1 MKKDYILT
9 FITEITILGS
19 GLLVYRLA
27 ADILGKEGFSEYALV
42 RRTISFLLPA
52 LILGMGVAIPRYIGY
67 SYSNFKKA
75 NTYFIAGFIILFFV
89 ISIFSLS
96 INLFQKNFAFL
107 FFGDSKYYYLVFPI
121 DIMLIGLIFH
131 SLCYGYFRG
140 NLSMI
145 KANFLQLINMGIVP
159 FLVFFLKDN
168 LKEIILLNGL
178 IIILVSFIFLTMIL
192 KNITF
197 EKNEIYIN
205 LKELMA
211 YGIQRVPGDFGLSGL
226 FSLPSTIT
234 AHISGVTIAGYVAF
248 GTSLLNMV
256 GAGFAPLG
264 LILLPK
270 ASQLV
275 ANKDFKTL
283 KYYIL
288 KILKVT
294 LILTILGM
302 VFFEIFADKIITF
315 YLENFLSDLV
325 MIARLV
331 VIASIGYN
339 IYLTMRSIIDAY
351 YVKAINT
358 KNILISLMFFL
369 TVSFGLILIK
379 KDYKFLVANFVVSIL
394 FLGAMT
400 LIEVKRLLY
409 RYNLRSK
416 K

>member
-9 FITEITILGS
+9 FITELTILGS

-42 RRTISFLLPA
+42 RRTISFLLPG

-67 SYSNFKKA
+67 SYFNFKKA
-75 NTYFIAGFIILFFV
+75 NTYFIAGFIILFS
-89 ISIFSLS
+89 IILIFSLL

-121 DIMLIGLIFH
+121 NIMLIGLIFH

-197 EKNEIYIN
+197 ERNEIYTN
-205 LKELMA
+205 LKELIA

-234 AHISGVTIAGYVAF
+234 AHISGITVAGYVAF
-248 GTSLLNMV
+248 GISLLNMI
-256 GAGFAPLG
+256 GAVFAPLG

-270 ASQLV
+270 TTQLV
-275 ANKDFKTL
+275 VNKDFESL
-283 KYYIL
+283 KYYIS

-294 LILTILGM
+294 CIITVL
-302 VFFEIFADKIITF
+302 VVFFFEIIANEIITL
-315 YLENFLSDLV
+315 YLGNPPSDLV
-325 MIARLV
+325 IITRII
-331 VIASIGYN
+331 VIASLGYTTY
-339 IYLTMRSIIDAY
+339 ISMRSVIDAY

-358 KNILISLMFFL
+358 KNILFSLLFFL
-369 TVSFGLILIK
+369 FK
-379 KDYKFLVANFVVSIL
+379 
-394 FLGAMT
+394 
-400 LIEVKRLLY
+400 
-409 RYNLRSK
+409 
-416 K
+416 

>member
-9 FITEITILGS
+9 FITEFTILGS
-19 GLLVYRLA
+19 NLFAYRLA
-27 ADILGKEGFSEYALV
+27 ANILGKEGFSEYALV

-89 ISIFSLS
+89 ILTFSLL
-96 INLFQKNFAFL
+96 INLFQKNVAFL
-107 FFGDSKYYYLVFPI
+107 FFGDSKYYYLILPI
-121 DIMLIGLIFH
+121 NVMLIGLIFH
-131 SLCYGYFRG
+131 FLCYGYFRG

-159 FLVFFLKDN
+159 LLVFFLKNN

-178 IIILVSFIFLTMIL
+178 IIILVSFIFLTSIV

-197 EKNEIYIN
+197 ERNEIYTNI
-205 LKELMA
+205 KELMA

-226 FSLPSTIT
+226 SSLPATFTS
-234 AHISGVTIAGYVAF
+234 HISGITIAGYVAF
-248 GTSLLNMV
+248 GTSLLSMV
-256 GAGFAPLG
+256 GSVFAPLG

-275 ANKDFKTL
+275 ANNDFKTL

-294 LILTILGM
+294 FFLTILGV
-302 VFFEIFADKIITF
+302 VFFEIFADKIIAL
-315 YLENFLSDLV
+315 YLGNFPSDLV
-325 MIARLV
+325 IITRLII
-331 VIASIGYN
+331 IASLGYT
-339 IYLTMRSIIDAY
+339 IYVAMRSIIEAY

-358 KNILISLMFFL
+358 RNIFISLMFFL
-369 TVSFGLILIK
+369 TVSFGTILVK
-379 KDYKFLVANFVVSIL
+379 KSYILLLANLVLSIIL
-394 FLGAMT
+394 LGILT
-400 LIEVKRLLY
+400 LTEVKKILHKNECKIY
-409 RYNLRSK
+409 
-416 K
+416 

>member
-9 FITEITILGS
+9 FITEFTILGS
-19 GLLVYRLA
+19 NLFAYRLA
-27 ADILGKEGFSEYALV
+27 ANILGKEGFSEYALV

-75 NTYFIAGFIILFFV
+75 NTYFIAGFVILFFV
-89 ISIFSLS
+89 ILTFSLL
-96 INLFQKNFAFL
+96 INLFQKNVAFL
-107 FFGDSKYYYLVFPI
+107 FFGDSKYYYLILPI
-121 DIMLIGLIFH
+121 NVMLIGLIFH
-131 SLCYGYFRG
+131 FLCYGYFRG

-159 FLVFFLKDN
+159 LLVFLKND
-168 LKEIILLNGL
+168 LIEIILLNGL
-178 IIILVSFIFLTMIL
+178 IVIFVSFIFLTSIV

-197 EKNEIYIN
+197 ERNEIYTN

-226 FSLPSTIT
+226 SSLPATFTS
-234 AHISGVTIAGYVAF
+234 HISGITIAGYVAF
-248 GTSLLNMV
+248 GTSLLSMV
-256 GAGFAPLG
+256 GSVFAPLG

-275 ANKDFKTL
+275 ANNDFKTL

-294 LILTILGM
+294 FFLTILGV
-302 VFFEIFADKIITF
+302 VFFEIFADKIIAL
-315 YLENFLSDLV
+315 YLGNFPSDLV
-325 MIARLV
+325 MITRLII
-331 VIASIGYN
+331 IASLGYT
-339 IYLTMRSIIDAY
+339 IYVAMRSIIDAY

-358 KNILISLMFFL
+358 RNIFISLMFFL
-369 TVSFGLILIK
+369 TVSFGTILVK
-379 KDYKFLVANFVVSIL
+379 KSYILLLANLVLSIIL
-394 FLGAMT
+394 LGILT
-400 LIEVKRLLY
+400 LTEVKKILHKNECKIY
-409 RYNLRSK
+409 
-416 K
+416 

>member
-1 MKKDYILT
+1 MKKDDILT
-9 FITEITILGS
+9 FITEITILGN

-27 ADILGKEGFSEYALV
+27 ANILGKEGFSEYALV

-75 NTYFIAGFIILFFV
+75 NTYFIAGFIILFF
-89 ISIFSLS
+89 IILIFSLL

-121 DIMLIGLIFH
+121 NIMLIGLIFH

-197 EKNEIYIN
+197 ERNEIYTN
-205 LKELMA
+205 LKELIA

-234 AHISGVTIAGYVAF
+234 AHISGIAIAGYVAF

-264 LILLPK
+264 LILLPR

-275 ANKDFKTL
+275 ANKDFKIL
-283 KYYIL
+283 KTYIIKIL
-288 KILKVT
+288 KIT
-294 LILTILGM
+294 FILTVLGIA
-302 VFFEIFADKIITF
+302 FFEIFADKIILI
-315 YLENFLSDLV
+315 YLGTLNYDLL
-325 MIARLV
+325 IITRIII
-331 VIASIGYN
+331 IASIGYT
-339 IYLTMRSIIDAY
+339 IYVAMRSIIDAY

-358 KNILISLMFFL
+358 KNIFISLMFFL
-369 TVSFGLILIK
+369 TVSFGTILVKNSYI
-379 KDYKFLVANFVVSIL
+379 FIVINFVVSIIL
-394 FLGAMT
+394 LGILT
-400 LIEVKRLLY
+400 LIEVKKVL
-409 RYNLRSK
+409 K
-416 K
+416 GECKAD

>member
-9 FITEITILGS
+9 FITEFTILGS

-42 RRTISFLLPA
+42 RRTISFLLPG

-75 NTYFIAGFIILFFV
+75 NTYFIAGFAILFFV
-89 ISIFSLS
+89 KLIFSLL

-121 DIMLIGLIFH
+121 NIMVIGLIFH

-197 EKNEIYIN
+197 ERNEIYTN
-205 LKELMA
+205 LKELIA

-270 ASQLV
+270 ASRLV
-275 ANKDFKTL
+275 ANKDFKIL
-283 KYYIL
+283 KTYIIKIL
-288 KILKVT
+288 KIT
-294 LILTILGM
+294 FILTVLGI
-302 VFFEIFADKIITF
+302 VFFEIFADKIILI
-315 YLENFLSDLV
+315 YLDTLNYDLL
-325 MIARLV
+325 IITRIII
-331 VIASIGYN
+331 IASICYT
-339 IYLTMRSIIDAY
+339 IYVAMRSIIDAY

-358 KNILISLMFFL
+358 KNIFYKPYIFL
-369 TVSFGLILIK
+369 TVSLGN
-379 KDYKFLVANFVVSIL
+379 NFS
-394 FLGAMT
+394 
-400 LIEVKRLLY
+400 
-409 RYNLRSK
+409 
-416 K
+416 

>member
-9 FITEITILGS
+9 FITEFTILGS

-75 NTYFIAGFIILFFV
+75 NTYFIAGFVILFSV
-89 ISIFSLS
+89 ILIFSLL
-96 INLFQKNFAFL
+96 INLFQKNVAFL
-107 FFGDSKYYYLVFPI
+107 FFGDSKYYYLIFPI
-121 DIMLIGLIFH
+121 NIMLIGLIFH

-178 IIILVSFIFLTMIL
+178 IIILVTFIFLTMIL

-197 EKNEIYIN
+197 ERNEIYTN

-264 LILLPK
+264 LMLLPK

-294 LILTILGM
+294 FILTILGV
-302 VFFEIFADKIITF
+302 VFFEIFADKIIQI
-315 YLENFLSDLV
+315 YLGTLNSDLL
-325 MIARLV
+325 IITRIII
-331 VIASIGYN
+331 IASIGYT
-339 IYLTMRSIIDAY
+339 IYVAMRSIIDAY

-358 KNILISLMFFL
+358 KNIFISLMFFL
-369 TVSFGLILIK
+369 TVSFGTILLK
-379 KDYKFLVANFVVSIL
+379 KSYIFLVTNSVVSIIL
-394 FLGAMT
+394 LGILT
-400 LIEVKRLLY
+400 LIEVKRLL
-409 RYNLRSK
+409 NK
-416 K
+416 NV

>member
-1 MKKDYILT
+1 
-9 FITEITILGS
+9 
-19 GLLVYRLA
+19 
-27 ADILGKEGFSEYALV
+27 
-42 RRTISFLLPA
+42 
-52 LILGMGVAIPRYIGY
+52 
-67 SYSNFKKA
+67 
-75 NTYFIAGFIILFFV
+75 
-89 ISIFSLS
+89 
-96 INLFQKNFAFL
+96 
-107 FFGDSKYYYLVFPI
+107 
-121 DIMLIGLIFH
+121 MLIGLIFH

-159 FLVFFLKDN
+159 FLVFFLKNN

-197 EKNEIYIN
+197 ERNEIYTN

-234 AHISGVTIAGYVAF
+234 AHISGITIAGYVAF

-275 ANKDFKTL
+275 ANKDFKIL
-283 KYYIL
+283 KTYIIKIL
-288 KILKVT
+288 KIT
-294 LILTILGM
+294 FILTVLGIA
-302 VFFEIFADKIITF
+302 FFEIFADKIILI
-315 YLENFLSDLV
+315 YLGPLNYDLL
-325 MIARLV
+325 IITRIII
-331 VIASIGYN
+331 IASIGYT
-339 IYLTMRSIIDAY
+339 IYVAMRSIIDAY

-358 KNILISLMFFL
+358 KNIFISLMFFL
-369 TVSFGLILIK
+369 TVSFGT
-379 KDYKFLVANFVVSIL
+379 FLVKKSYIFIVINLVVSIIL
-394 FLGAMT
+394 LGILT
-400 LIEVKRLLY
+400 LIDIRKVLKDEYKAD
-409 RYNLRSK
+409 
-416 K
+416 

>member
-75 NTYFIAGFIILFFV
+75 NTYFIAGFVILFSV
-89 ISIFSLS
+89 ILIFSLL

-107 FFGDSKYYYLVFPI
+107 FFGDSKYYYLIFPI
-121 DIMLIGLIFH
+121 NVMLIGLIFH
-131 SLCYGYFRG
+131 SVCCWYFRG

-197 EKNEIYIN
+197 ERNEIYTN

-211 YGIQRVPGDFGLSGL
+211 YGIQRVSGDFGLSGL

-256 GAGFAPLG
+256 GASFAPLG

-275 ANKDFKTL
+275 ANKDFKIL

-294 LILTILGM
+294 FILTILGV
-302 VFFEIFADKIITF
+302 VFFEIFANKIIAL
-315 YLENFLSDLV
+315 YLGNFPSDLV
-325 MIARLV
+325 MIARLI
-331 VIASIGYN
+331 VIASLGYT
-339 IYLTMRSIIDAY
+339 IYVAMRSITDVY

-358 KNILISLMFFL
+358 KNIFISLMFFL
-369 TVSFGLILIK
+369 IMSIVIILMGKSYIFLVVGLVFSVFLLGILTLVEIK
-379 KDYKFLVANFVVSIL
+379 KLVKEIWFQN
-394 FLGAMT
+394 
-400 LIEVKRLLY
+400 
-409 RYNLRSK
+409 
-416 K
+416 

>member
-9 FITEITILGS
+9 FITEFTILGS

-27 ADILGKEGFSEYALV
+27 ANILGKEGFSEYALV

-75 NTYFIAGFIILFFV
+75 NTYFIAGFVILFSV
-89 ISIFSLS
+89 ILIFSLL
-96 INLFQKNFAFL
+96 INLFQKNVAFL
-107 FFGDSKYYYLVFPI
+107 FFGDSKYYYLIFPI
-121 DIMLIGLIFH
+121 NIMLIGLIFH

-197 EKNEIYIN
+197 ERNEIYTN

-264 LILLPK
+264 LMLLPK

-294 LILTILGM
+294 FILTILGV
-302 VFFEIFADKIITF
+302 VFFEIFADKIIQI
-315 YLENFLSDLV
+315 YLGTLNSDLL
-325 MIARLV
+325 IITRIII
-331 VIASIGYN
+331 IASIGYT
-339 IYLTMRSIIDAY
+339 IYVAMRSIIDAY

-358 KNILISLMFFL
+358 KNIFISLMFFL
-369 TVSFGLILIK
+369 TVSFGTILLK
-379 KDYKFLVANFVVSIL
+379 KSYIFLVTNSVVSIIL
-394 FLGAMT
+394 LGILT
-400 LIEVKRLLY
+400 LIEVKRLL
-409 RYNLRSK
+409 NK
-416 K
+416 NV

>member
-9 FITEITILGS
+9 FITEFTILGS

-42 RRTISFLLPA
+42 RRTISFLLPG

-75 NTYFIAGFIILFFV
+75 NTYFIAGFAILFFV
-89 ISIFSLS
+89 KLIFSLL

-121 DIMLIGLIFH
+121 NIMVIGLIFH

-197 EKNEIYIN
+197 ERNEIYTN
-205 LKELMA
+205 LKELIA

-270 ASQLV
+270 ASRLV
-275 ANKDFKTL
+275 ANKDFKIL
-283 KYYIL
+283 KTYIIKIL
-288 KILKVT
+288 KIT
-294 LILTILGM
+294 FILTVLGI
-302 VFFEIFADKIITF
+302 VFFEIFADKIILI
-315 YLENFLSDLV
+315 YLDTLNYDLL
-325 MIARLV
+325 IITRIII
-331 VIASIGYN
+331 IASICYT
-339 IYLTMRSIIDAY
+339 IYVAMRSIIDAY
-351 YVKAINT
+351 YDKAINT
-358 KNILISLMFFL
+358 KNIFISLIFFL
-369 TVSFGLILIK
+369 TVSFGTILVKNSYI
-379 KDYKFLVANFVVSIL
+379 FIVINFVVSIIL
-394 FLGAMT
+394 LGILT
-400 LIEVKRLLY
+400 LIEVKRLL
-409 RYNLRSK
+409 NK
-416 K
+416 NV

>member
-9 FITEITILGS
+9 FITEFTILGS

-27 ADILGKEGFSEYALV
+27 ANILGKEGFSEYALV
-42 RRTISFLLPA
+42 RRTISFLLPG

-75 NTYFIAGFIILFFV
+75 NTYFIAGFAILFFV
-89 ISIFSLS
+89 ILIFSLL

-121 DIMLIGLIFH
+121 NIMVIGLIFH

-197 EKNEIYIN
+197 ERNEIYTN
-205 LKELMA
+205 LKELIA

-270 ASQLV
+270 ASRLV
-275 ANKDFKTL
+275 ANKDFKIL
-283 KYYIL
+283 KTYIIKIL
-288 KILKVT
+288 KIT
-294 LILTILGM
+294 FILTVLGI
-302 VFFEIFADKIITF
+302 VFFEIFADKIILI
-315 YLENFLSDLV
+315 YLDTLNYDLL
-325 MIARLV
+325 IITRIII
-331 VIASIGYN
+331 IASICYT
-339 IYLTMRSIIDAY
+339 IYVAMRSIIDAY

-358 KNILISLMFFL
+358 KNIFISLIFFL
-369 TVSFGLILIK
+369 TVSFGTILVKNSYI
-379 KDYKFLVANFVVSIL
+379 FIVINFVVSIIL
-394 FLGAMT
+394 LGILT
-400 LIEVKRLLY
+400 LIEVKRLL
-409 RYNLRSK
+409 NK
-416 K
+416 NV

>member
-9 FITEITILGS
+9 FITEFTILGS
-19 GLLVYRLA
+19 NLFAYRLA
-27 ADILGKEGFSEYALV
+27 ANILGKEGFSEYALV

-75 NTYFIAGFIILFFV
+75 NTYFIAGFIILFSV
-89 ISIFSLS
+89 ILIFSLL
-96 INLFQKNFAFL
+96 INLFQKNVAFL
-107 FFGDSKYYYLVFPI
+107 FFGDSKYYYLIFPI
-121 DIMLIGLIFH
+121 NVMLIGLIFH

-197 EKNEIYIN
+197 ERNEIYTN

-234 AHISGVTIAGYVAF
+234 AHISGITIAGYVAF

-275 ANKDFKTL
+275 ANKDFKIL
-283 KYYIL
+283 KTYVIKIL
-288 KILKVT
+288 KIT
-294 LILTILGM
+294 FILTVLGIA
-302 VFFEIFADKIITF
+302 FFEIFADKIILI
-315 YLENFLSDLV
+315 YLDTLNSDLL
-325 MIARLV
+325 IIIRIII
-331 VIASIGYN
+331 IASIDYT
-339 IYLTMRSIIDAY
+339 IYVAMRSIIDAY
-351 YVKAINT
+351 YVRAMNT
-358 KNILISLMFFL
+358 KNILMSLIFFL
-369 TVSFGLILIK
+369 ITSIVILLMGKSYI
-379 KDYKFLVANFVVSIL
+379 FLVIGFVSSI
-394 FLGAMT
+394 FLLGILT
-400 LIEVKRLLY
+400 LIEVKRLL
-409 RYNLRSK
+409 NQNV
-416 K
+416 

>member
-1 MKKDYILT
+1 
-9 FITEITILGS
+9 
-19 GLLVYRLA
+19 
-27 ADILGKEGFSEYALV
+27 
-42 RRTISFLLPA
+42 
-52 LILGMGVAIPRYIGY
+52 
-67 SYSNFKKA
+67 
-75 NTYFIAGFIILFFV
+75 
-89 ISIFSLS
+89 
-96 INLFQKNFAFL
+96 
-107 FFGDSKYYYLVFPI
+107 
-121 DIMLIGLIFH
+121 MLIGLIFH

-159 FLVFFLKDN
+159 LLAFFLKNN

-178 IIILVSFIFLTMIL
+178 IIILVSFIFLTRIA

-197 EKNEIYIN
+197 ERNEIYTN

-275 ANKDFKTL
+275 ANKDFKIL
-283 KYYIL
+283 KTYIIKIL
-288 KILKVT
+288 KIT
-294 LILTILGM
+294 FILTVLGIG
-302 VFFEIFADKIITF
+302 FFEIFADKIIMI
-315 YLENFLSDLV
+315 YLDTLNSDLL
-325 MIARLV
+325 IITR
-331 VIASIGYN
+331 IIISASIGYT
-339 IYLTMRSIIDAY
+339 IYVAMRSIIDAY

-358 KNILISLMFFL
+358 KNIFISLIFFL
-369 TVSFGLILIK
+369 TVAFGTILVK
-379 KDYKFLVANFVVSIL
+379 KSYIFLVINLVVAIIL
-394 FLGAMT
+394 LGILT
-400 LIEVKRLLY
+400 LIEVKKVLKDEY
-409 RYNLRSK
+409 K
-416 K
+416 AD

>member
-9 FITEITILGS
+9 FITEFTILGS
-19 GLLVYRLA
+19 NLFAYRLA
-27 ADILGKEGFSEYALV
+27 ANILGKEGFSEYALV

-75 NTYFIAGFIILFFV
+75 NTYFIAGFVILFFV
-89 ISIFSLS
+89 ILTFSLL
-96 INLFQKNFAFL
+96 INLFQKNVAFL
-107 FFGDSKYYYLVFPI
+107 FFGDSKYYYLIFPI

-159 FLVFFLKDN
+159 LLVFFLKDN

-178 IIILVSFIFLTMIL
+178 IIILVSFIFLTSIV

-197 EKNEIYIN
+197 ERNETYTN

-226 FSLPSTIT
+226 SSLPATFTS
-234 AHISGVTIAGYVAF
+234 HISGITIAGYVAF
-248 GTSLLNMV
+248 GTSLLSMV
-256 GAGFAPLG
+256 GSVFAPLG

-275 ANKDFKTL
+275 ANNDFKTL

-294 LILTILGM
+294 FFLTILGV
-302 VFFEIFADKIITF
+302 VFFEIFADKIIAL
-315 YLENFLSDLV
+315 YLGNFPSDLV
-325 MIARLV
+325 IITRLII
-331 VIASIGYN
+331 IASLGYT
-339 IYLTMRSIIDAY
+339 IYVAMRSIIDAY

-358 KNILISLMFFL
+358 RNIFISLMFFL
-369 TVSFGLILIK
+369 TVSFGTILVK
-379 KDYKFLVANFVVSIL
+379 KSYILLLANLVLSIIL
-394 FLGAMT
+394 LGILT
-400 LIEVKRLLY
+400 LTEVKKILHKNECKIY
-409 RYNLRSK
+409 
-416 K
+416 

>member
-1 MKKDYILT
+1 MRKDYILT

-27 ADILGKEGFSEYALV
+27 ANILGKEGFSEYALI

-89 ISIFSLS
+89 ISIFSLL

-107 FFGDSKYYYLVFPI
+107 FFGDSKYYYLIFPI
-121 DIMLIGLIFH
+121 NIMLIGLIFH

-197 EKNEIYIN
+197 EKNEIYTN

-234 AHISGVTIAGYVAF
+234 AHISGVTIAGYIAF

-275 ANKDFKTL
+275 ANKDFKIL
-283 KYYIL
+283 KTYIIKIL
-288 KILKVT
+288 KITFV
-294 LILTILGM
+294 LTFLGIA
-302 VFFEIFADKIITF
+302 FFEIFADKIILI
-315 YLENFLSDLV
+315 YLGTLNYDLL
-325 MIARLV
+325 IITRIII
-331 VIASIGYN
+331 IASIGYT
-339 IYLTMRSIIDAY
+339 IYVAMRSIIDAY

-358 KNILISLMFFL
+358 KNIFISLMFFL
-369 TVSFGLILIK
+369 TVSFGT
-379 KDYKFLVANFVVSIL
+379 FLVEKSYIFIVINFAVSIIL
-394 FLGAMT
+394 LGILT
-400 LIEVKRLLY
+400 LIEVKKVL
-409 RYNLRSK
+409 K
-416 K
+416 DECKAD

>member
-1 MKKDYILT
+1 MRKDYILT

-27 ADILGKEGFSEYALV
+27 ANILGKEGFSEYALV

-89 ISIFSLS
+89 ILIFSLL

-107 FFGDSKYYYLVFPI
+107 FFGDSKYYYLIFPI
-121 DIMLIGLIFH
+121 NIMLIGLIFH
-131 SLCYGYFRG
+131 SVCYGYFRG

-159 FLVFFLKDN
+159 FLVFFLENN

-197 EKNEIYIN
+197 ERNEIYTN

-275 ANKDFKTL
+275 ANKDFKIL
-283 KYYIL
+283 KTYIIKIL
-288 KILKVT
+288 KIT
-294 LILTILGM
+294 FILTVLGI
-302 VFFEIFADKIITF
+302 VFFEIFADKIILI
-315 YLENFLSDLV
+315 YLGTLNYDLL
-325 MIARLV
+325 IITRIII
-331 VIASIGYN
+331 IASIGYT
-339 IYLTMRSIIDAY
+339 IYVVMRSIIDAY
-351 YVKAINT
+351 YVKAMNT
-358 KNILISLMFFL
+358 KNIFISLMFFL
-369 TVSFGLILIK
+369 TVSFGT
-379 KDYKFLVANFVVSIL
+379 FLVEKSYIFIVINFAVSIILLGILTLIDIRKL
-394 FLGAMT
+394 FL
-400 LIEVKRLLY
+400 
-409 RYNLRSK
+409 
-416 K
+416 

>member
-9 FITEITILGS
+9 FITEFTILGS
-19 GLLVYRLA
+19 NLFAYRLA
-27 ADILGKEGFSEYALV
+27 ANILGKEGFSEYALV

-89 ISIFSLS
+89 ISIFSLL

-107 FFGDSKYYYLVFPI
+107 FFGDSKYYYLIFSI
-121 DIMLIGLIFH
+121 NIMLIGLIFH

-159 FLVFFLKDN
+159 LLIFFLKNN

-178 IIILVSFIFLTMIL
+178 IIILGSFIFLTSIV

-197 EKNEIYIN
+197 EKNEIYTNI
-205 LKELMA
+205 KELMA

-226 FSLPSTIT
+226 FSLPATFTS
-234 AHISGVTIAGYVAF
+234 HISGITIAGYVAF
-248 GTSLLNMV
+248 GTSLLNMI
-256 GAGFAPLG
+256 GGLFAPLG

-270 ASQLV
+270 ASQLF
-275 ANKDFKTL
+275 ANNDFKTL

-294 LILTILGM
+294 FILTILG
-302 VFFEIFADKIITF
+302 VAFFEIFADKIIAL
-315 YLENFLSDLV
+315 YLGNFPSDLV
-325 MIARLV
+325 MIARLI
-331 VIASIGYN
+331 VIASLGYT
-339 IYLTMRSIIDAY
+339 IYVAMRSIIDAY

-358 KNILISLMFFL
+358 KNIFISLMFFL
-369 TVSFGLILIK
+369 TVSFGTILLK
-379 KDYKFLVANFVVSIL
+379 KNYIFLVTNSVVSIIL
-394 FLGAMT
+394 LGILT
-400 LIEVKRLLY
+400 LIEVKRLL
-409 RYNLRSK
+409 NK
-416 K
+416 NV

>member
-89 ISIFSLS
+89 MLIFSLL
-96 INLFQKNFAFL
+96 INLFQKNVAFL
-107 FFGDSKYYYLVFPI
+107 FFGDSKYYYLIFPI
-121 DIMLIGLIFH
+121 NIMLIGLIFH

-159 FLVFFLKDN
+159 FLVFFLKNN

-178 IIILVSFIFLTMIL
+178 IIISVSFVFLTSIA

-197 EKNEIYIN
+197 ERNEIYTN

-234 AHISGVTIAGYVAF
+234 AHISGVATAGYIAF
-248 GTSLLNMV
+248 GTSLLNMI

-270 ASQLV
+270 ASQLI
-275 ANKDFKTL
+275 ANKDFKIL
-283 KYYIL
+283 KTYIIKIL
-288 KILKVT
+288 KIT
-294 LILTILGM
+294 FILTVLGI
-302 VFFEIFADKIITF
+302 VFFEIFADKIILI
-315 YLENFLSDLV
+315 YLGTLNSDLL
-325 MIARLV
+325 IITRIII
-331 VIASIGYN
+331 IASIGYT
-339 IYLTMRSIIDAY
+339 IYVAMRSIIDAY

-358 KNILISLMFFL
+358 KNIFISLIFFL
-369 TVSFGLILIK
+369 IVSFGTILVKNSYI
-379 KDYKFLVANFVVSIL
+379 FIVMNFVVSIIL
-394 FLGAMT
+394 LGILT
-400 LIEVKRLLY
+400 LIEL
-409 RYNLRSK
+409 K
-416 K
+416 KVLKDEYKAD